1 MEQGTGEWERGID
14 REGGRMGEGNGINLI
29 KEALKELI

>member
-1 MEQGTGEWERGID
+1 MEQGIGEWERGID
-14 REGGRMGEGNGINLI
+14 QEGGRMREGNGINLI